1 MILQLNLI
9 IKFNSCD
16 NYRLNSIIEFNCST
30 INLPYF
36 RLNKLIT
43 KAVLDLLIMCSIKI
57 RNIDRRQIKTNSYTD
72 KAQEIQPKLVGAS
85 CYL

>member
-1 MILQLNLI
+1 MIIFEISLQPITTNERLI
-9 IKFNSCD
+9 N
-16 NYRLNSIIEFNCST
+16 
-30 INLPYF
+30 YF

-43 KAVLDLLIMCSIKI
+43 KAVLDLLILRSIKI

-72 KAQEIQPKLVGAS
+72 KAQEIQPQLVGTS